1 MSPKFTSLLVVS
13 LLAILQPAHAA
24 DRVVVLATS
33 TACEME
39 TISAL
44 DIRKAY
50 LGIGVSYN
58 GKSIRAFR
66 LNNDDQLNQ
75 VFFQS
80 VVVMSEKT
88 YERRLLLLLLKF
100 GRPRPQE
107 FESAADVAAAIT
119 QVPCGIVYMWQN
131 DAEAQAELKA
141 IKILWQEN

>member
-1 MSPKFTSLLVVS
+1 MLALLH
-13 LLAILQPAHAA
+13 QAHAA

-33 TACEME
+33 TKCEME

-50 LGIGVSYN
+50 LGIGVSYGEN
-58 GKSIRAFR
+58 SIRAFR
-66 LNNDDQLNQ
+66 LNNDAQLNQ

-88 YERRLLLLLLKF
+88 YERRILLLLLKF
-100 GRPRPQE
+100 GRPRPQA
-107 FESAADVAAAIT
+107 FESAADAAAAIS
-119 QVPCGIVYMWQN
+119 QLPCGIVYMWQS
-131 DAEAQAELKA
+131 DVEEQAGMKA